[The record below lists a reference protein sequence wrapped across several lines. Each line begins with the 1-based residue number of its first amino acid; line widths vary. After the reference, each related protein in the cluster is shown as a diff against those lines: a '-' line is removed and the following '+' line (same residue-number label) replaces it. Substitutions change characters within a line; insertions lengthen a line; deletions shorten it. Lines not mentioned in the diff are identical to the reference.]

1 MHGLLKDKVILITGA
16 AAGIGRATAVLAAR
30 EGAKLLISDI
40 DEAGLESLTNEIK
53 AAGGVAEAR
62 QVNVGTAEAA
72 KSIVDTTLNAFGKI
86 DGAFN
91 NAGISGPMV
100 PLLEYP
106 DDKYSM
112 VHHVNL
118 DAVWHGMK
126 AQIEVMLKQGSGS
139 IVNTASVAGLVG
151 RAGISAYVSS
161 KHAVIGLT
169 KAAALEYGQHN
180 IRINAIC
187 PGVIRTRMN
196 LQFAHGDHALEE
208 EMAKI
213 QPIGRWGYPEEVAE
227 CAVWLLSDRASL
239 VHGHALVADGAF
251 VAA

>member
-1 MHGLLKDKVILITGA
+1 MSGLLRNKAILITGA
-16 AAGIGRATAVLAAR
+16 AAGIGRATALLAVQ
-30 EGAKLLISDI
+30 EGARVLVSDI
-40 DEAGLESLTNEIK
+40 EEAGLASLVREIE
-53 AAGGVAEAR
+53 AIGGVVEAR
-62 QVNVGTAEAA
+62 LVEVGTAEAA
-72 KSIVDTTLNAFGKI
+72 KALVDSTQAAFGSI

-106 DDKYSM
+106 DVQYER
-112 VHHVNL
+112 VHRVNL

-126 AQIEVMLKQGSGS
+126 AQVQVMMKLGAGA
-139 IVNTASVAGLVG
+139 IVNTASVGGLVG

-161 KHAVIGLT
+161 KHAIIGLT
-169 KAAALEYGQHN
+169 KTAALEYGSHN

-196 LQFAHGDHALEE
+196 LQFAHGDQALEDQ
-208 EMAKI
+208 MAKM
-213 QPIGRWGYPEEVAE
+213 QPIGRWGYAEEVAE

-239 VHGHALVADGAF
+239 VHGHALVADGGF
-251 VAA
+251 TAA